1 MPIIYIASGS
11 NLGDRLANLQ
21 SAIVALPPAVLP
33 LDVSPVY
40 ETEPWGY
47 TDQPLFLNQV
57 IKAETNLTPRE
68 LLAYLKSLEGNL
80 GRQPTFKNGPR
91 LIDLDLLFYAD
102 IVYESQNLRIPHPH
116 LQERA
121 FVLVPLAD
129 IAPEFRHPVLA
140 TSMRELAGQVDIS
153 GVKPYS
159 RSEVV

>member
-11 NLGDRLANLQ
+11 NLGDRLVNLQ
-21 SAIVALPPAVLP
+21 NAIATLPPAVLP
-33 LDVSPVY
+33 LEVSPVY

-57 IKAETNLTPRE
+57 IKAETNLNPQD
-68 LLAYLKSLEGNL
+68 LLAYLKSAEVSL

-91 LIDLDLLFYAD
+91 LIDLDLLFYD
-102 IVYESQNLRIPHPH
+102 DLVYEGQNLRIPHPH

-121 FVLVPLAD
+121 FVLVPLVD
-129 IAPEFRHPVLA
+129 LAPELRHPIL
-140 TSMRELAGQVDIS
+140 TSSIRELVERIDIS

-159 RSEVV
+159 REEAI